1 MYSLVMADVIAKWQ
15 DGTATFSVLR
25 MADVIAM
32 WQDGAVTF
40 VLKDGRCYC
49 HVADVISTICLI
61 VATNMGYK
69 STPEEVSPSKTP
81 WLHPQPVHRTGL
93 GKKSMHS

>member
-1 MYSLVMADVIAKWQ
+1 MYSLVMADVNAKWQ

-32 WQDGAVTF
+32 WQDGAATF

-49 HVADVISTICLI
+49 QVADVRAIYLF
-61 VATNMGYK
+61 M
-69 STPEEVSPSKTP
+69 
-81 WLHPQPVHRTGL
+81 
-93 GKKSMHS
+93 